1 MLQEQKETKNFRAIL
16 LVVNA
21 IVLALIGIGYFYMR
35 SEKPTPEQA
44 ADSGLTKVI
53 FNLNWYAQAE
63 LGGFL
68 QAQEAGYFKDAGL
81 DVEIRQGNAQLN
93 GPALLVS
100 GGADFYVGS
109 GFEAVKAVEQGLPV
123 ITVAALFQKDPQV
136 LISHPGVG
144 HDKIEDLKGKPIMV
158 SATATTSFW
167 PFLQIKFGFTEEQK
181 RPYAFN
187 IAPFLADTKAIQ
199 QGYGTSEPFTIE
211 KSLGKKPNVFYL
223 ADYGYLPYANTIET
237 TVGHV
242 QQKPDMVRKV
252 VSAVIR
258 GWESYLQDPT
268 LSFAAI
274 KRLNPEMSEELMNYG
289 FQQMKSMGL
298 VDSGDAKKLGI
309 GTMTHE
315 RWKAFHRSLVEGK
328 LFPESLPIEK
338 AYTLDFLPTRAM

>member
-1 MLQEQKETKNFRAIL
+1 MTNTSSSNSKTKIIS
-16 LVVNA
+16 LVVTIA
-21 IVLALIGIGYFYMR
+21 LVALGIVLVQKRPKTEVQKDSAAL
-35 SEKPTPEQA
+35 E
-44 ADSGLTKVI
+44 KVI

-68 QAQEAGYFKDAGL
+68 QAQEDGLFKEAGL

-109 GFEAVKAVEQGLPV
+109 GFEAVKAVEQGIPV
-123 ITVAALFQKDPQV
+123 VTVAALFQKDPQV

-144 HDKIEDLKGKPIMV
+144 HDKIEDLKDKPIMV

-167 PFLQIKFGFTEEQK
+167 PFLSMKFGFTEQQK

-211 KSLGKKPNVFYL
+211 KALGKKPNVFYL
-223 ADYGYLPYANTIET
+223 ADHGYLPYANTIET
-237 TVGHV
+237 TVENT
-242 QQKPDMVRKV
+242 QKRPEMVRKV
-252 VSAVIR
+252 VSAVVK
-258 GWESYLQDPT
+258 GWENYLQNPKPA
-268 LSFAAI
+268 FAAI
-274 KRLNPEMSEELMNYG
+274 KRLNPEMNEDLMNYG
-289 FQQMKSMGL
+289 FEQMKTMGL
-298 VDSGDAKKLGI
+298 VDSGDAKTLGI
-309 GTMTHE
+309 GAMTNE
-315 RWKAFHRSLVEGK
+315 RWKAFHKSLVEGK

-338 AYTLDFLPTRAM
+338 AYTLSFLPTKAL